1 MLQRVIDYFRPPPI
15 RSRAALQPFLSS
27 QASYLAQRSTYE
39 FSRNTLSYYG
49 QGAWHDP
56 VFQDLMRVCRWESF
70 AAVLA
75 DMIVLTEGRL
85 RPSAGGDPNVLVEPL
100 LDLYRAIIGEYPVPA
115 HRAEGW
121 DADIASFRQ
130 RLERAQMIAPMAP
143 SDVALVGARRVFDVL
158 PVYSQYREVD
168 YQVIEGAVR
177 FGIIAF
183 NDQLRARLQ
192 VAAVLADLRPDLP
205 AAAAASG

>member
-75 DMIVLTEGRL
+75 DMIVLTEARL
-85 RPSAGGDPNVLVEPL
+85 RPAVGGDPNALVDPL
-100 LDLYRAIIGEYPVPA
+100 VALYRAIIAAYPVPA
-115 HRAEGW
+115 HRSEGW
-121 DADIASFRQ
+121 DADIAGFRQ
-130 RLERAQMIAPMAP
+130 RLERAQMIAPLPP

-192 VAAVLADLRPDLP
+192 IDAVLADLRADAP

>member
-15 RSRAALQPFLSS
+15 HSRAALQPFLSS

-115 HRAEGW
+115 HRTEGW

-130 RLERAQMIAPMAP
+130 RLQRAQMIAPMAP

-192 VAAVLADLRPDLP
+192 VAAVLTDLRPDLP